1 MWESIK
7 GCRSLRI
14 GKKQNL
20 KTNVNGHRSELKKSS
35 IFKSYKEI
43 KSFVF
48 FFNNFMITCKNIDK

>member
-20 KTNVNGHRSELKKSS
+20 KTNVKGHRSE
-35 IFKSYKEI
+35 
-43 KSFVF
+43 
-48 FFNNFMITCKNIDK
+48 